1 LNGKKAN
8 RKAPAAGGAEAGSPM
23 DVSLLEQLV
32 QLMAENDLNT
42 VDVRDGQ
49 KRIILKRGQP
59 AAVMMPVGSAA
70 APAGLPVNAPAAA
83 QPAAVGGGAAPA
95 SSNDDDAKLVPI
107 KSPMVGTFYS
117 KPNPE
122 SKPFVTVGSV
132 VSEETDVCTIEAM
145 KHFNTIQAGCRGT
158 IARILVQDGE
168 VVDFGR
174 PLFLVKP
181 S

>member
-1 LNGKKAN
+1 MNGKKPNKKGPGNAS
-8 RKAPAAGGAEAGSPM
+8 AEPGSPM
-23 DVSLLEQLV
+23 DVSLLEQIV
-32 QLMAENDLNT
+32 QLMADNDLNT

-59 AAVMMPVGSAA
+59 AAVMMPMTSAAPTPASVAA
-70 APAGLPVNAPAAA
+70 APAA
-83 QPAAVGGGAAPA
+83 QPAGGSPAPV
-95 SSNDDDAKLVPI
+95 SPDEDAKLVPI

-132 VSEETDVCTIEAM
+132 VSEDSDVCTIEAM

-181 S
+181 A

>member
-1 LNGKKAN
+1 LNGKKN
-8 RKAPAAGGAEAGSPM
+8 KKPRGDAEPGSPM
-23 DVSLLEQLV
+23 DVSLLEQIV
-32 QLMAENDLNT
+32 QLMADNDLNT

-59 AAVMMPVGSAA
+59 AAVMMPVAT
-70 APAGLPVNAPAAA
+70 APAQAPANVLANT
-83 QPAAVGGGAAPA
+83 PAAGQAAGGGASAPVSPGA
-95 SSNDDDAKLVPI
+95 DEDARLVPI
-107 KSPMVGTFYS
+107 KSPMVGTIYS
-117 KPNPE
+117 KPNPD
-122 SKPFVTVGSV
+122 SKPFVTVGSAV
-132 VSEETDVCTIEAM
+132 TEDTDVCTIEAM

-158 IARILVQDGE
+158 IARVLVQDGE

>member
-1 LNGKKAN
+1 LNGKKASKKGPGN
-8 RKAPAAGGAEAGSPM
+8 GGAEPGSPM
-23 DVSLLEQLV
+23 DVSLLEQIV

-59 AAVMMPVGSAA
+59 PAVMMPVASAA
-70 APAGLPVNAPAAA
+70 ATPATVPAAA
-83 QPAAVGGGAAPA
+83 PVATQPAGGGGASTPA
-95 SSNDDDAKLVPI
+95 ATDDDAKLVPI

-132 VSEETDVCTIEAM
+132 VSEDTDVCTIEAM